1 MKNVEHIN
9 AELTK
14 YRKELATLYKEQDDL
29 LKKCARWGG
38 VTATDFKNKQKVL
51 DLSFKTVRDR
61 IYRFEKLRIY
71 RERTSDEGMILER
84 DRLANLLK
92 KKKRVAIK
100 RAIEDLEF
108 IIG

>member
-9 AELTK
+9 AELAK
-14 YRKELATLYKEQDDL
+14 YHNELATLYKEQDDL
-29 LKKCARWGG
+29 LKERARGG
-38 VTATDFKNKQKVL
+38 VTDVDFKNKQKTI

-61 IYRFEKLRIY
+61 IDRFEKLRIY
-71 RERTSDEGMILER
+71 RKRTSDEGVILER

-92 KKKRVAIK
+92 KRKRVAIK
-100 RAIEDLEF
+100 RAIEDLDF